1 MRAVAVEE
9 MLEEA
14 LTHSFIMHAQKRASM
29 LCFYKPLAHCC
40 ILPKPQR
47 AVLQLC
53 LTSHS
58 CWKLL
63 EDVVIPGARL
73 YLPWQGGKHRCLC
86 LFLAILLGTHICC
99 AFLRVLWHIG
109 RTIVWKKKKMKI
121 ATRLRYAR
129 IWYVDLDFE
138 KFLNQ
143 SYTRI

>member
-40 ILPKPQR
+40 VLPKPQR

>member
-1 MRAVAVEE
+1 MAVEE

>member
-40 ILPKPQR
+40 VLPKPQR

-73 YLPWQGGKHRCLC
+73 YLPWQGGKASLSLSLSGHPAWHSHLLCFSPCPLAHWKNYCLE
-86 LFLAILLGTHICC
+86 
-99 AFLRVLWHIG
+99 
-109 RTIVWKKKKMKI
+109 KKKMKI